1 MAGRPRKLSESD
13 LEALATILRE
23 HPTDSHRE
31 LILRL
36 NQAIGKT
43 ICSHTTRKA
52 MAELGFQKVRG
63 SRASTKQ
70 GAKSAGST
78 TSALPPYRYG
88 PEHRKAS
95 NPTSYPTDIT
105 DLEWALVGD
114 LFEHQGPGITGQ
126 VDRRELVNACIYLVR
141 TGCSWRMLP
150 KHFPRWQNVY
160 GHFRRWADAGV
171 FEQMHDRLRSAWRQ
185 REGRNTMPTGAVI
198 DSQSVKTTEQGGP
211 RGYDAGKKVKGRK
224 RHLVVDTLGLVLAV
238 LVLPAGIQDRD
249 GARPVIEQ
257 AKGKYPSIAKIYAD
271 GGYAGRESSSIAHDL
286 KIDIEIVRRPG
297 NPTTGSI
304 IQTRL
309 PLEPEP
315 TGGFKLL
322 PKRWIVERTHAWND
336 KFRRLAK
343 DWDRR
348 LEVSTAWVWLAEG
361 RLLLNRVANS

>member
-13 LEALATILRE
+13 LEVFAGILRE

-31 LILRL
+31 LICRLR
-36 NQAIGKT
+36 QATGKT
-43 ICSHTTRKA
+43 VCSHTTRQA
-52 MAELGFQKVRG
+52 MADLGFQKVRG
-63 SRASTKQ
+63 SRSSRPKAV
-70 GAKSAGST
+70 APA
-78 TSALPPYRYG
+78 APLPPYRYG
-88 PEHRKAS
+88 AEHRRAS
-95 NPTSYPTDIT
+95 SSTNYPTDLT
-105 DLEWALVGD
+105 EMEWTLVCD
-114 LFEHQGPGITGQ
+114 LFDHQGPGISGQ
-126 VDRRELVNACIYLVR
+126 VDRRELVNACVYLVR

-185 REGRNTMPTGAVI
+185 REGRDAMPTGAVI
-198 DSQSVKTTEQGGP
+198 DSQSIKTTEQGGP

-238 LVLPAGIQDRD
+238 LILPAGIQDRD

-257 AKGKYPSIAKIYAD
+257 AKSKYPSIAKVYAD
-271 GGYAGRESSSIAHDL
+271 GGYAGRESSSIAQDL
-286 KIDIEIVRRPG
+286 NIDIEIVRRPR

-304 IQTRL
+304 IQTSL
-309 PLEPEP
+309 SLEPEP
-315 TGGFKLL
+315 TAGFKLL

-348 LEVSTAWVWLAEG
+348 LEVSTAWIWLAEG